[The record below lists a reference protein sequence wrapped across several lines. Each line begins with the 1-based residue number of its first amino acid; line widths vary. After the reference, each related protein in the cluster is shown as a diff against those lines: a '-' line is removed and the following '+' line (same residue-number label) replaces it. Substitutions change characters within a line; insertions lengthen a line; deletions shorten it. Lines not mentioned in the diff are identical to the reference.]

1 MRRHILAGAAA
12 LAMAGVV
19 AAPVRAQWTVIDP
32 ANLAQAIEQVRQ
44 LVQQLQLLQQQ
55 LLVLEQQYAQLVRS
69 YEAIAHLPDRALNE
83 LGRQLDVDRLRNVL
97 PDASEVLGAVIS
109 GVGLGPGELGAV
121 VRGHL
126 ERNGIYL
133 PPGADFQAAEMRR
146 NATSVA
152 GAQAMASA
160 LYQSASDRVSLLRG
174 IEGQLA
180 TAPDAKAVA
189 DLQAR
194 LAAEQAYVQ
203 AQQVQV
209 QSLAMWQQAQQRNQ
223 QQRQE
228 EQRRQEIDRLIQQA
242 VARGG

>member
-1 MRRHILAGAAA
+1 M
-12 LAMAGVV
+12 
-19 AAPVRAQWTVIDP
+19 
-32 ANLAQAIEQVRQ
+32 
-44 LVQQLQLLQQQ
+44 
-55 LLVLEQQYAQLVRS
+55 
-69 YEAIAHLPDRALNE
+69 
-83 LGRQLDVDRLRNVL
+83 
-97 PDASEVLGAVIS
+97 
-109 GVGLGPGELGAV
+109 
-121 VRGHL
+121 VRGQL
-126 ERNGIYL
+126 ERKIGIYL
-133 PPGADFQAAEMRR
+133 PARRGLPGGGSCGATP
-146 NATSVA
+146 TSVA

-180 TAPDAKAVA
+180 AAPNAKAVA

>member
-1 MRRHILAGAAA
+1 MRKHVLAGAAA
-12 LAMAGVV
+12 LAMAGAI
-19 AAPVRAQWTVIDP
+19 AAPAHAQWTVIDP

-55 LLVLEQQYAQLVRS
+55 LLALEQQYAQLVRT
-69 YEAIAHLPDRALNE
+69 YQAVAHLPDRALND

-97 PDASEVLGAVIS
+97 PNASEVLDAVMSGAGI
-109 GVGLGPGELGAV
+109 GPGGLGAV

-133 PPGADFQAAEMRR
+133 PPGTDFQAAELRR

-152 GAQAMASA
+152 GAQAMASE
-160 LYQSASDRVSLLRG
+160 LYQSAADRVTLLRG

-180 TAPDAKAVA
+180 AAPDAKAVA

-194 LAAEQAYVQ
+194 LAAEQAYVE

-209 QSLAMWQQAQQRNQ
+209 QSLAMWQQAQERNRL
-223 QQRQE
+223 QRQE
-228 EQRRQEIDRLIQQA
+228 ERRRQEIDRLIQQA